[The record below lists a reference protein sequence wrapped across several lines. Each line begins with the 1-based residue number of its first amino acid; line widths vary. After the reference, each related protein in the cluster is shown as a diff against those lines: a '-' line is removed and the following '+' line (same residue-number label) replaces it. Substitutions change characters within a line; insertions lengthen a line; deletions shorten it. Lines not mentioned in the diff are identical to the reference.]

1 MTNQEHGEDFGSLFL
16 VGDPKQS
23 IYRWRGASPE
33 IFNSLKQK
41 SPFFIK
47 PDLTEKTENFRSG
60 KNIVEFNNKF
70 FKFIS
75 NKINIASVDESF
87 KNLDQVS
94 NKDIEGQTTIT
105 FIDKDTDIDESTQN
119 LVLSMV
125 LDKIV
130 QGFNLKDIA
139 IICRTNKQCN
149 KISSYL
155 VKNNI
160 KIKSDEISS
169 FTECNEIE
177 VLVHFLRLKIDNNNK
192 SSYDLRKSK
201 KQKSGSQKL
210 LDKIIGR

>member
-1 MTNQEHGEDFGSLFL
+1 MEKIWHALFWLETPNNQFIGG
-16 VGDPKQS
+16 G
-23 IYRWRGASPE
+23 GASPE

-105 FIDKDTDIDESTQN
+105 FIDKDNDIDESTQN

-125 LDKIV
+125 LDKIA
-130 QGFNLKDIA
+130 QGFSLKDIA

-155 VKNNI
+155 VKKNI

-177 VLVHFLRLKIDNNNK
+177 VFSTLLKAQN
-192 SSYDLRKSK
+192 
-201 KQKSGSQKL
+201 
-210 LDKIIGR
+210 